1 MYCERCGKKINP
13 GEICSC
19 QRKALR
25 DSQNNAW
32 NSQQQNERPGK
43 VSGAPRNDV
52 WNSQRQNGYLGDAFE
67 GTQNAHKRET
77 QRRPAKRR
85 GGNIYSIISFLL
97 LILGAELFGYFWMGT
112 DNFIEQIPIE
122 FIVRYKKYVSY
133 GILFAIFLCG
143 VVCGSI
149 ARKKSSAKKI
159 AVVAL
164 SLNLLS
170 CIAVCAM
177 IALGVYQNYEVI
189 KLCKGEWTETSS
201 QKITKAYS
209 EAEWDDPLR
218 MDIENAVLKRIDAL
232 QEEYTQKTTDYESV
246 SSQLEA
252 ISNSGVAAVVV
263 KAEDAKNYVEEVES
277 ERKASVAGVGN
288 EPETQAEPS
297 TERET
302 EQVVTEPPT
311 EKEKEQVVIE
321 PPTEKETKQAVTEP
335 ATEQPET
342 EPVTEKR
349 STEESIDSILNKADD
364 LIAKGSTDEARK
376 LLLQAYNTT
385 KRPEIQEKLDSLSIE
400 NNSVQTENTQNN
412 VQTETNNIPQS
423 GIHRY
428 EYCLLDGTWEDAYR
442 ACLTKGGHLVTFET
456 QEEYDYVVQELNNRN
471 QQGYIFFIGGR
482 RDLDSRLYYWV
493 DGSNNLIGTALNSA
507 DTWNAGCW
515 LHDEPSFE
523 DTTLGLQEH
532 VLSIFYYDDLE
543 KWVWND
549 VPNDEIGA
557 IPSYSGKVGYICEYE
572 N

>member
-1 MYCERCGKKINP
+1 MYCEKCGKKINP
-13 GEICSC
+13 EEICSC
-19 QRKALR
+19 QRNASR

-32 NSQQQNERPGK
+32 NSQ
-43 VSGAPRNDV
+43 
-52 WNSQRQNGYLGDAFE
+52 RQKGYFGDAFE

-77 QRRPAKRR
+77 QRRPTKRR

-97 LILGAELFGYFWMGT
+97 LILGAEVFGYFWMGT

-143 VVCGSI
+143 AVCGSI
-149 ARKKSSAKKI
+149 AHKKSSAKKI
-159 AVVAL
+159 AVTAL

-170 CIAVCAM
+170 CIVVCVM

-218 MDIENAVLKRIDAL
+218 VDIENAVLKKIEEL
-232 QEEYTQKTTDYESV
+232 QEEYTQKTADYESV
-246 SSQLEA
+246 SGQLEA
-252 ISNSGVAAVVV
+252 ISSCGIATTVA

-277 ERKASVAGVGN
+277 ERKASGDGAGN

-297 TERET
+297 TERKT
-302 EQVVTEPPT
+302 E
-311 EKEKEQVVIE
+311 
-321 PPTEKETKQAVTEP
+321 QAVTEP

-342 EPVTEKR
+342 EPFTEKS

-364 LIAKGSTDEARK
+364 LIAKGSTDDARK
-376 LLLQAYNTT
+376 LLLQAYNAT
-385 KRPEIQEKLDSLSIE
+385 KSPEIQEKLDSLSTG
-400 NNSVQTENTQNN
+400 NNSVQTENTQSN
-412 VQTETNNIPQS
+412 VQTEANNIPQS

-471 QQGYIFFIGGR
+471 QQGDIFFIGGR

-507 DTWNAGCW
+507 DAWNAGCW

-557 IPSYSGKVGYICEYE
+557 IPSYSGKVGYICEHE